1 MRFSDRLTAA
11 LESLIFDHRRGVL
24 AALALF
30 TVAMAFF
37 ASRTHID
44 ASFLKQLP
52 AEHPYVRTFVEY
64 QTAFGNANRVVIAL
78 TVKKGDIFQPGF
90 FDTLRKVTDEVF
102 FLPGVDRAS
111 VTSLFTPNVRFV
123 EIVEDGFAGGTVIP
137 ADFQPTAAGLEQ
149 VRQNVLKSGKF
160 ARLVANDFTGAL
172 VTAQLLEVDPSTG
185 KRLNYLEVAQA
196 IEEKIRE
203 RHVPAGG
210 DFGLGIHV
218 IGFAKIMGDVGESV
232 RSVLLFFAVS
242 IALTALLVLIYTRS
256 WRLTVWPILCSL
268 VAVLW
273 QLGLL
278 NLLGYGIDPLSILI
292 PFLVFAIGVSHSVQM
307 VRAFRNAVFDGA
319 AGPAAARAAFRG
331 LLFPGALALGTDTIG
346 FLTMLLVRIEI
357 IRELAI
363 TASLGVALVILTNL
377 VLLPV
382 ILSWVQLP
390 PSFRVKIRARSIA
403 TDRHWRHFERI
414 TKPGLS
420 VVIILLALA
429 LGAFGWRQMD
439 RVQIGDLDAGVPEL
453 RPDSR
458 YNRDAAAIT
467 SRFTVGVDLLSVIVE
482 TVPGGC
488 IDYDVMTRISEFE
501 WHLRNVPGVQSTDSL
516 AEAAKAV
523 NAGWNEGSLK
533 WRSLPPN
540 QAMLAQATSPFD
552 TASGLLDAEGRVM
565 PVVVYLEDHKAA
577 TIERVIAAVKEFA
590 AAHPSD
596 RVQFRLA
603 SGNVGVMAAT
613 NEVVRATQWPIVGWV
628 FGSVIVLCLLTFR
641 SVRATVCIV
650 LPLVAV
656 SLLANAVMV
665 ALGIG
670 LKPSTLP
677 VISLGVGIGVDYGI
691 YLFSRFQQQLG
702 AGIPFE
708 EALFLAFRQTGSAVI
723 FTGLT
728 LGVGVST
735 WIFSG
740 LKYQADMGVLLTFMF
755 IVNMLG
761 AILVLPALAR
771 WLYRSGP
778 GTVPNQS

>member
-1 MRFSDRLTAA
+1 
-11 LESLIFDHRRGVL
+11 
-24 AALALF
+24 
-30 TVAMAFF
+30 
-37 ASRTHID
+37 
-44 ASFLKQLP
+44 
-52 AEHPYVRTFVEY
+52 
-64 QTAFGNANRVVIAL
+64 
-78 TVKKGDIFQPGF
+78 
-90 FDTLRKVTDEVF
+90 
-102 FLPGVDRAS
+102 
-111 VTSLFTPNVRFV
+111 
-123 EIVEDGFAGGTVIP
+123 
-137 ADFQPTAAGLEQ
+137 
-149 VRQNVLKSGKF
+149 
-160 ARLVANDFTGAL
+160 
-172 VTAQLLEVDPSTG
+172 
-185 KRLNYLEVAQA
+185 
-196 IEEKIRE
+196 
-203 RHVPAGG
+203 
-210 DFGLGIHV
+210 
-218 IGFAKIMGDVGESV
+218 
-232 RSVLLFFAVS
+232 
-242 IALTALLVLIYTRS
+242 
-256 WRLTVWPILCSL
+256 
-268 VAVLW
+268 
-273 QLGLL
+273 
-278 NLLGYGIDPLSILI
+278 
-292 PFLVFAIGVSHSVQM
+292 
-307 VRAFRNAVFDGA
+307 
-319 AGPAAARAAFRG
+319 
-331 LLFPGALALGTDTIG
+331 
-346 FLTMLLVRIEI
+346 
-357 IRELAI
+357 
-363 TASLGVALVILTNL
+363 
-377 VLLPV
+377 
-382 ILSWVQLP
+382 
-390 PSFRVKIRARSIA
+390 
-403 TDRHWRHFERI
+403 
-414 TKPGLS
+414 
-420 VVIILLALA
+420 
-429 LGAFGWRQMD
+429 MD

-650 LPLVAV
+650 LPLVVV

>member
-1 MRFSDRLTAA
+1 MKLADRLTAG
-11 LESLIFDHRRGVL
+11 LESLIFGHRRTVL
-24 AALALF
+24 AVLALF
-30 TVAMAFF
+30 TAVLGFF
-37 ASRTHID
+37 AARTHID

-52 AEHPYVRTFVEY
+52 AEHPYIRTFVEY
-64 QTAFGNANRVVIAL
+64 QSAFGNANRVVIAL
-78 TVKKGDIFQPGF
+78 TVKHGDIFQPQF

-137 ADFQPTAAGLEQ
+137 ADFQPTPAGLEL
-149 VRQNVLKSGKF
+149 VRQNVIKSGKVGQ
-160 ARLVANDFTGAL
+160 LVANDFSGAI
-172 VTAQLLEVDPSTG
+172 VSAQLLEIDPATG
-185 KRLNYLEVAQA
+185 KRLNYLEVAKA
-196 IEEKIRE
+196 IEDRIRD
-203 RHVPAGG
+203 RHVPAGS

-218 IGFAKIMGDVGESV
+218 IGFAKIMGDVGEAV
-232 RSVLLFFAVS
+232 RGVLLFFGVS
-242 IALTALLVLIYTRS
+242 LLLTGLLVLAYTRS

-268 VAVLW
+268 IAVLW

-292 PFLVFAIGVSHSVQM
+292 PFLIFAIGVSHAVQM
-307 VRAFRNAVFDGA
+307 VRGFRNEVFAGA
-319 AGPAAARAAFRG
+319 TAPEAARAAFRS
-331 LLFPGALALGTDTIG
+331 LLFPGAVALATDTIG
-346 FLTMLLVRIEI
+346 FLTMLLVKIEI

-363 TASLGVALVILTNL
+363 TASLGVALIVATNL

-382 ILSWVQLP
+382 LLSWVHL
-390 PSFRVKIRARSIA
+390 SDRFRAKVEARRAR
-403 TDRHWRHFERI
+403 TDGYWRHFEHI

-420 VVIILLALA
+420 VALILVGLG
-429 LGAFGWRQMD
+429 LGAFGWSKMKQ
-439 RVQIGDLDAGVPEL
+439 VQIGDLDAGVPEL

-458 YNRDAAAIT
+458 YNLDAAAIA
-467 SRFTVGVDLLSVIVE
+467 SRFSVGVDLLSVIVE

-488 IDYDVMTRISEFE
+488 IDYEVMARISEFE
-501 WHLRNVPGVQSTDSL
+501 WHLRNVPGVQSTISL
-516 AEAAKAV
+516 AAAAKIV

-533 WRSLPPN
+533 WRTVPPN
-540 QAMLAQATSPFD
+540 QAMLAQATSAFD
-552 TASGLLDAEGRVM
+552 TASGLLNADGSVM
-565 PVVVYLEDHKAA
+565 PVIVYLDDHKAA
-577 TIERVIAAVKEFA
+577 TITRVIAAVEQFA

-596 RVQFRLA
+596 RVRFRLA

-613 NEVVRATQWPIVGWV
+613 NQVVEETQWPIVGWV
-628 FGSVIVLCLLTFR
+628 FGSVIALCLVTFR

-670 LKPSTLP
+670 LKPATLP

-691 YLFSRFQQQLG
+691 YLFSRLQVHLA
-702 AGIPFE
+702 AGLEFD
-708 EALFLAFRQTGSAVI
+708 EALFLSFRQTGSAVI

-728 LGVGVST
+728 LGMGVST

-740 LKYQADMGVLLTFMF
+740 LKYQADMGILLTFMF
-755 IVNMLG
+755 VVNMLG
-761 AILVLPALAR
+761 AILLLPALAR
-771 WLYRSGP
+771 WLYR
-778 GTVPNQS
+778 TR

>member
-1 MRFSDRLTAA
+1 MTLADRFTAA
-11 LESLIFDHRRGVL
+11 LESLIFGHRKTVL
-24 AALALF
+24 ALLTLF
-30 TVAMAFF
+30 TLGLGFF
-37 ASRTHID
+37 ATRTHID
-44 ASFLKQLP
+44 ASFLKQVP
-52 AEHPYVRTFVEY
+52 AEHPYIRTFVEY

-78 TVKKGDIFQPGF
+78 TVKRGDIFQPQF
-90 FDTLRKVTDEVF
+90 FDTLKKVTDEVF

-137 ADFQPTAAGLEQ
+137 ADFQPTPAGLEQ
-149 VRQNVLKSGKF
+149 VRQNVIKSGKVGQ
-160 ARLVANDFTGAL
+160 LVASDFTGAL
-172 VTAQLLEVDPSTG
+172 VSAQLLEMDPTTG
-185 KRLNYLEVAQA
+185 KRLNYLEVAKA
-196 IEEKIRE
+196 IEDKIRA
-203 RHVPAGG
+203 RHVPTGSE
-210 DFGLGIHV
+210 FGLGIHV
-218 IGFAKIMGDVGESV
+218 IGFAKIMGDVGEAV
-232 RSVLLFFAVS
+232 RGVLVFFAVS
-242 IALTALLVLIYTRS
+242 LVLTTLLVLIYTRS

-268 VAVLW
+268 IAVLW

-292 PFLVFAIGVSHSVQM
+292 PFLVFAIGVSHAVQM
-307 VRAFRNAVFDGA
+307 VRGFRNAVFDGA
-319 AGPAAARAAFRG
+319 SGLDAARAAFRS
-331 LLFPGALALGTDTIG
+331 LLLPGTLALATDTIG

-363 TASLGVALVILTNL
+363 TASIGVALVILTNL

-382 ILSWVQLP
+382 LLSWVQLP
-390 PSFRVKIRARSIA
+390 ERFRITIRARTIA
-403 TDRHWRHFERI
+403 TDRYWRHFEHI
-414 TKPGLS
+414 TKPGVS
-420 VVIILLALA
+420 IIIILIGLG
-429 LGAFGWRQMD
+429 LGAFGWVQMG

-453 RPDSR
+453 RRDSR
-458 YNRDAAAIT
+458 YNLDAATIA

-488 IDYDVMTRISEFE
+488 TDYEVMTRISEFE
-501 WHLRNVPGVQSTDSL
+501 WRMRNVPGVQSTISL
-516 AEAAKAV
+516 AAAAKIV
-523 NAGWNEGSLK
+523 NAGWNEGSMK
-533 WRSLPPN
+533 WRTLPPN

-565 PVVVYLEDHKAA
+565 PVIIYLKDHKAA
-577 TIERVIAAVKEFA
+577 TIERVIAAVEQFT

-596 RVQFRLA
+596 RVRFRLA

-628 FGSVIVLCLLTFR
+628 FGSVIALCLLTFR
-641 SVRATVCIV
+641 SLRATICIM
-650 LPLVAV
+650 LPLAIV

-670 LKPSTLP
+670 LKPTTLP

-691 YLFSRFQQQLG
+691 YLFSRFQQHLD
-702 AGIPFE
+702 AKIPFE

-735 WIFSG
+735 WILSG

-755 IVNMLG
+755 VVNMLG
-761 AILVLPALAR
+761 AILLLPALAR
-771 WLYRSGP
+771 WLYRDRA
-778 GTVPNQS
+778 